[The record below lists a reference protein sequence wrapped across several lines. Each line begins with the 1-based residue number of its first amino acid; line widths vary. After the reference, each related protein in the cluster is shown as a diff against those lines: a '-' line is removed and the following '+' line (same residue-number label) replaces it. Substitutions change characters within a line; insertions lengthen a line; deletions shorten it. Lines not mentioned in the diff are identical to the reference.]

1 MPTTTKLTT
10 NQLTEKVTVLETKI
24 ASLEKRLSN
33 IRDEIFSISQNTPR
47 DATTIATN
55 IINEA
60 IARGA
65 VAVLAPSTVDARD
78 IDHRIALVTD
88 SAPRRR
94 LARRKPPR
102 AAAAVPSPSPS
113 SLIRFLLF
121 SSLRLSPLL
130 FVSLLCFAL
139 LFSSRLFS

>member
-47 DATTIATN
+47 VATTIATN

-60 IARGA
+60 IASERSKRPIP
-65 VAVLAPSTVDARD
+65 PSNN
-78 IDHRIALVTD
+78 
-88 SAPRRR
+88 
-94 LARRKPPR
+94 
-102 AAAAVPSPSPS
+102 
-113 SLIRFLLF
+113 
-121 SSLRLSPLL
+121 
-130 FVSLLCFAL
+130 
-139 LFSSRLFS
+139 